1 MPALFVYLKQSAACD
16 KILVIFLL
24 KRRKKHGKH
33 IDAAR
38 P

>member
-1 MPALFVYLKQSAACD
+1 MPALFAYLKQSAVYD
-16 KILVIFLL
+16 KISVIFLL
-24 KRRKKHGKH
+24 KRRKTHGKH